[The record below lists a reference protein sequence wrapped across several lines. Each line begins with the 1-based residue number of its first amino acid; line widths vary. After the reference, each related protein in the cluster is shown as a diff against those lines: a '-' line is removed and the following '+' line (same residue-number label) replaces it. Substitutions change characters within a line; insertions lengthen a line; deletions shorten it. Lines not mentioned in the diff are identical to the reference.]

1 MVAAVNSG
9 PPSVA
14 HLSGMPNV
22 TNVCRR
28 QSISPFEPSCPL
40 SIIGQLKY
48 LSTMTRLL
56 NPLCWKKSA
65 QILWNG
71 YTGVVGGNSRAL
83 GCEGAM
89 VLQ

>member
-9 PPSVA
+9 LLSVA
-14 HLSGMPNV
+14 HLSGIPNV
-22 TNVCRR
+22 TNVHCR
-28 QSISPFEPSCPL
+28 QLISPFEPSCPL
-40 SIIGQLKY
+40 SIIGQFEY
-48 LSTMTRLL
+48 LSTTTRQLKL
-56 NPLCWKKSA
+56 LCWKKSA

-71 YTGVVGGNSRAL
+71 YTGVVGGNSGAL